1 MNRGTLHRASRELC
15 RAALAAVLALPVL
28 AVAAGGATGPAMVAV
43 AGRAP
48 ALPPARELGRVDAH
62 SRLSLTVV
70 LAPRDP
76 AALAAFASAVS
87 TPGSPSYR
95 HYLSV
100 HQFDAR
106 FGSSA
111 ASIAAV
117 RATFAN
123 DGLSVGRPATDG
135 LSVPVSGSAAA
146 VSRAF
151 HVSLHRFRGRS
162 GLRFYANIGEPRV
175 PARLRGIVSDVLG
188 LNDLPAATP
197 EGLLTVRGKSPPSV
211 ARAAASSPFA
221 GGLGPAPCAAA
232 SDFAAATEGEHTID
246 QIAQAYSIDGL
257 YADDDFGKGITIAL
271 YEVEGYPSEATDIP
285 AYESCFGLTPQI
297 TPAVTYVQSGGGPGA
312 YTPTAETA
320 VDIQNI
326 IGLAPMAKI
335 IVYQGPND
343 YPGTYDTL
351 MQIVDAKPAAQVIN
365 DSWGECETAAGKMPS
380 DENTLLEQAAAQG
393 QTFVTSSGDR
403 GSEGC
408 VPPDC
413 DTGADSPCATWS
425 PANPGPLEVD
435 DPASQP
441 YATGVGASD
450 LTTPGPPPSET
461 VWSQLDWGASGGGLS
476 TLWAMPKYQANSGAP
491 GVINSYTSGTP
502 CGQDTGDDCREVPDV
517 SADGAPQ
524 QGYVIFWNGVWWAAG
539 GTSTGAP
546 VWSALIALADASP
559 YTGCQGTSLGFVNPL
574 LYEVGA
580 GVGHATAFN
589 DITSGDN
596 NPGAAG
602 PYPAGPG
609 YDLASGFGTPIATDG
624 SSPGLVQ
631 QLCDAASIG
640 IGPAPTIT
648 SISAPAVAGGASHE
662 AVVGSTVK
670 IMGSNFTPFSA
681 VWFGST
687 YATTVSYVN
696 SGELDATVPAG
707 SGSVYVTVEKQSG
720 ESVDSALDAFTFPP
734 TETISSPASGAVYTQ
749 GQPLTASYSCAASTP
764 GTPTC
769 KGSVPAGSTIDTST
783 PGQYAFSVSATDAN
797 GFTTTTG
804 SAYTVVPPP
813 SIAIAGPA
821 PGATYS
827 QGQVVAARFS
837 CSTAT
842 GVTIASCE
850 APVMNGAPIDT
861 QTLGS
866 HSFTV
871 SATDSNGVSSSQ
883 TATYQVVAAAQA
895 VITSPVNGQ
904 SFVRGAAIK
913 PAFACAVASPARIVS
928 CTATSTTGG
937 GKLNTSTIGT
947 HTFTAT
953 ATSSSGVSARS
964 SVSYTVVA
972 VRPRI
977 SDVRQSV
984 AQWIERRARHGGVHV
999 GTTFSFTL
1007 DQAAKVTLSFT
1018 RATRGA
1024 ISSSGRCVA
1033 PSRAAPGARRCTLA
1047 RAAGA
1052 LSVRGQRAANSFAFS
1067 GKTSSGT
1074 LGPGRYTVTLTA
1086 RGLSGKP
1093 SAAVSL
1099 QFTIVST

>member
-1 MNRGTLHRASRELC
+1 MTRGTLHRARRELC

-28 AVAAGGATGPAMVAV
+28 AVAAGGATGPATVAV
-43 AGRAP
+43 SGSGP
-48 ALPPARELGRVDAH
+48 ALPPARVLGRVAAH

-70 LAPRDP
+70 LAPRNP
-76 AALAAFASAVS
+76 AGLAAFASAVS

-100 HQFDAR
+100 HQFAAR
-106 FGSSA
+106 FGSTA

-117 RATFAN
+117 RATLAS

-151 HVSLHRFRGRS
+151 HVSLHSFRGRS
-162 GLRFYANIGEPRV
+162 GLRFYANVGEPRV

-188 LNDLPAATP
+188 LNDLPAAIP
-197 EGLLTVRGKSPPSV
+197 EGLVAIRGKSQPSV

-221 GGLGPAPCAAA
+221 GGLGPTPCAAA
-232 SDFAAATEGEHTID
+232 SAFAATTDGEHTIN
-246 QIAQAYSIDGL
+246 QIAQAYRIDGL
-257 YADDDFGKGITIAL
+257 YADDDFGQGTTIAL
-271 YEVEGYPSEATDIP
+271 YETEGYPSEATDIP
-285 AYESCFGLTPQI
+285 TYESCFGTSGI
-297 TPAVTYVQSGGGPGA
+297 TPAITYVESSGGPGA

-320 VDIQNI
+320 VDIENI

-365 DSWGECETAAGKMPS
+365 DSWGECESAAGNMPS
-380 DENTLLEQAAAQG
+380 DENPLLEQADAEG

-413 DTGADSPCATWS
+413 STGAGSSCDTWS

-441 YATGVGASD
+441 YATSVGATEI
-450 LTTPGPPPSET
+450 TTPGPPPSET
-461 VWSQLDWGASGGGLS
+461 VWSQLYWGASGGGLS
-476 TLWAMPKYQANSGAP
+476 RLWAMPAYQANSGAP
-491 GVINSYTSGTP
+491 GVINSYSSGTP
-502 CGQDTGDDCREVPDV
+502 CSQNTGDDCREVPDV
-517 SADGAPQ
+517 SVAGAPE

-539 GTSTGAP
+539 GTSTSAP
-546 VWSALIALADASP
+546 VWAALIALADASGLP
-559 YTGCQGTSLGFVNPL
+559 GCQGTPLGFVNPL
-574 LYEVGA
+574 LYEVAA
-580 GVGHATAFN
+580 GVWHADAFN
-589 DITSGDN
+589 AITSGDN
-596 NPGAAG
+596 NPAATG

-609 YDLASGFGTPIATDG
+609 YNLATGLGTPIATDG

-640 IGPAPTIT
+640 IGLAPKIT
-648 SISAPAVAGGASHE
+648 SISAPTVASGTSHE
-662 AVVGSTVK
+662 AAVGSTVK
-670 IMGSNFTPFSA
+670 IMGSNFTPFSS

-687 YATTVSYVN
+687 YATTVTYVN

-707 SGSVYVTVEKQSG
+707 SGSGYVTVEKQSG
-720 ESVDSALDAFTFPP
+720 DSVDSALDAFTFAP
-734 TETISSPASGAVYTQ
+734 TETISSPGSGAVYTQ
-749 GQPLTASYSCAASTP
+749 GQPLTASYSCTASTS

-769 KGSVPAGSTIDTST
+769 KGSLPVGSAVATSAV
-783 PGQYAFSVSATDAN
+783 GQYSFTVSATDAN
-797 GFTTTTG
+797 GFTTTTT
-804 SAYTVVPPP
+804 STYTVVPPP

-827 QGQVVAARFS
+827 LGQVVAARFS
-837 CSTAT
+837 CSTAA

-866 HSFTV
+866 HGFTV

-883 TATYQVVAAAQA
+883 TATYQVVAAARA
-895 VITSPVNGQ
+895 VITTPANGQ
-904 SFVRGAAIK
+904 SFVRGAAIT
-913 PAFACAVASPARIVS
+913 PVFACAVASPARIVS
-928 CTATSTTGG
+928 CRATSTTSR
-937 GKLNTSTIGT
+937 GKLDTSTIGT
-947 HTFTAT
+947 HSFTVT
-953 ATSSSGVSARS
+953 ATSSSGVSADS

-977 SDVRQSV
+977 SDLRQSV
-984 AQWIERRARHGGVHV
+984 TEWIERRARHGGVHV
-999 GTTFSFTL
+999 GTKFSFTL

-1018 RATRGA
+1018 RTTRGA

-1033 PSRAAPGARRCTLA
+1033 PSLAAPGARRCTLA
-1047 RAAGA
+1047 LAAGA

-1093 SAAVSL
+1093 SPVVSL